1 MGSTSSSRPTS
12 GYNLR
17 GELRGD
23 TPGAHAAAQIDAFGE
38 NEAPTHGSAYPLE
51 ERLNE
56 ALLAIRERDA
66 QIRELMDQVE
76 TLKSGHPAAL
86 PGGEPLASNETSV
99 APQPQESITCD
110 TIQNQTSCSQNV
122 AQGRSDVRWHS
133 VSIGSPARAS
143 IAPEE
148 RRDARRAIEL
158 EVVFEPETQFYTG
171 LTQDISSGGVFI
183 ATYNTQPVGTLLSLS
198 FELPCGTAVSAFGVV
213 RWLRDGSEDI
223 RPGMGIAF
231 ISLAEESKTAIER
244 FCEAFPSLYMEI

>member
-17 GELRGD
+17 SELRGD
-23 TPGAHAAAQIDAFGE
+23 TPGAHAAAEVDGFDHS
-38 NEAPTHGSAYPLE
+38 EAPTHGSAYPLE
-51 ERLNE
+51 VRLNE
-56 ALLAIRERDA
+56 ALLAIHERDA
-66 QIRELMDQVE
+66 RIRELMDQVE
-76 TLKSGHPAAL
+76 TLTSSRPAAL
-86 PGGEPLASNETSV
+86 PGGEPLASNEIRV
-99 APQPQESITCD
+99 APGIQASITCD
-110 TIQNQTSCSQNV
+110 TIQDQTSFSQNV
-122 AQGRSDVRWHS
+122 AQTRSDVRWHS

-198 FELPCGTAVSAFGVV
+198 FELPCGTMVSAFGEV

-223 RPGMGIAF
+223 RPGMGVAF
-231 ISLAEESKTAIER
+231 ISLAEESKTAIEH
-244 FCEAFPSLYMEI
+244 FCEASPSLYMEI